1 MNEIWL
7 KRYGENIHFDVYENK
22 EEIFEI
28 QRNNPAMVY
37 IALLFDDDPLQNRSL
52 RLFSIYFSYDNKL

>member
-1 MNEIWL
+1 MNEIWM
-7 KRYGENIHFDVYENK
+7 KRFGENIHFDVYENK

-37 IALLFDDDPLQNRSL
+37 IALLFDDNPLQNRTL
-52 RLFSIYFSYDNKL
+52 RLFTIFFPYDNKL